1 MYSPQPVDSK
11 IIDEWINIDT
21 SVEYESINPYI
32 FGASVIGPSH
42 IQKNMPR
49 QDALAYDILNSNFG
63 IIAVADGLGSAS
75 MSDLGAQLAVEK
87 VIEGTEKGIEKF
99 KTDISNVAGYAA
111 KYARKELEKK
121 AIEEKYNLR
130 DLACTLIV
138 LVIHNNVVSVAHI
151 GDGAVVAKIND
162 DIKLLSG
169 PEESEYINEVVPLT
183 SKDWEKSLRVT
194 PKIFGVS
201 HIAVFTDGCQR
212 AVLVKS
218 RTGLQPYKKF
228 FEPLFSDTQEIK
240 DKEERDKEIRDF
252 LSSKKMSESSED
264 DKTFVVAVLK

>member
-1 MYSPQPVDSK
+1 
-11 IIDEWINIDT
+11 
-21 SVEYESINPYI
+21 
-32 FGASVIGPSH
+32 
-42 IQKNMPR
+42 
-49 QDALAYDILNSNFG
+49 
-63 IIAVADGLGSAS
+63 
-75 MSDLGAQLAVEK
+75 
-87 VIEGTEKGIEKF
+87 
-99 KTDISNVAGYAA
+99 
-111 KYARKELEKK
+111 
-121 AIEEKYNLR
+121 
-130 DLACTLIV
+130 
-138 LVIHNNVVSVAHI
+138 
-151 GDGAVVAKIND
+151 
-162 DIKLLSG
+162 
-169 PEESEYINEVVPLT
+169 VPLT